1 MTVCLIYGL
10 IGGFIYV
17 HKLII
22 CIDKTGFSFRFF
34 PYHWS
39 ARKYEF
45 KNILSYEAI
54 VYKPLRDH
62 GGWGIRYGK
71 GERVYTIK
79 GNKGIRIRFIDGKKI
94 MLGTQKSDEFIR
106 VMKFYE

>member
-1 MTVCLIYGL
+1 M
-10 IGGFIYV
+10 
-17 HKLII
+17 
-22 CIDKTGFSFRFF
+22 
-34 PYHWS
+34 
-39 ARKYEF
+39 
-45 KNILSYEAI
+45 
-54 VYKPLRDH
+54 YKRQH

-106 VMKFYE
+106 VMKFYEGVQACFLVSSVHCIYD